1 MRLTVRLEQNNY
13 LDLEVDLNNREITF
27 LSGIPNTEL
36 DDLMQLADEYN
47 FTFNLPITDNIIE
60 PDNKEKIFTEAS
72 VVDVLTL
79 LMTLATVTV
88 TEY

>member
-1 MRLTVRLEQNNY
+1 MRLTVRLENNNY
-13 LDLEVDLNNREITF
+13 LDLEINFNNQEITF

-47 FTFNLPITDNIIE
+47 FTFNLPITDHVIE
-60 PDNKEKIFTEAS
+60 PEIKDKILTEAS

-79 LMTLATVTV
+79 LMTLSTIVV